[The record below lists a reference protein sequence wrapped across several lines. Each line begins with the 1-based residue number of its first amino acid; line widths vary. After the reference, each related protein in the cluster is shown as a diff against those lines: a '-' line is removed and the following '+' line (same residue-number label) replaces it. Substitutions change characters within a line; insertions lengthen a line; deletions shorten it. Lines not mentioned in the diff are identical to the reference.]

1 MANQHGKTA
10 AAAIVELLNGRAPQ
24 PQMMTNTCYS
34 FIDDKNVVHVA
45 SVHRYVPEKKTMEIV
60 PGSGGLSAAP
70 NALEGVYANSWAQT
84 IWRDMFA

>member
-1 MANQHGKTA
+1 
-10 AAAIVELLNGRAPQ
+10 
-24 PQMMTNTCYS
+24 MMTNTCYS

-70 NALEGVYANSWAQT
+70 NELEGRVCERLGADHLAGHVRVSAT
-84 IWRDMFA
+84 SPLSPGLR